1 MAAFWK
7 FHSAVQMERA
17 VKIHHSQAEFIF
29 QINYRETYREWGASW
44 WHQASEQGTYREG
57 GPPVFTEN
65 LSTLCTVLRNG
76 LLRPAQQV
84 GIESGQLHSLGKRN

>member
-7 FHSAVQMERA
+7 FHSTVQMERT
-17 VKIHHSQAEFIF
+17 VNIHHSQAEFIF

-65 LSTLCTVLRNG
+65 LIISRGRLRHCLTLAL
-76 LLRPAQQV
+76 Q
-84 GIESGQLHSLGKRN
+84 GKGTFPRYR